1 MLRRRLTLLAALTAL
16 GLGLAWFLWQ
26 EATLLALD
34 RTHPVVVRAFPDRIA
49 TSATGPGLLAA
60 CGWMD
65 DPARAVATRGALGR
79 LAAPGRESVDVG
91 FGPGDPAPELTGAGT
106 ATGTLALPAHASA
119 LLSTARE
126 PLLLLH
132 AFEPAAFSDAARRR
146 GWLGPLAAEIAAS
159 ARSVSA
165 LVTES
170 TAPPTLHVTLAME
183 FADGASAEA
192 ALRRLT
198 DAQGDFGQ
206 LGFAAQP
213 GYERIVRRTKLVVV
227 RLEVDASLARSKL
240 RPR

>member
-34 RTHPVVVRAFPDRIA
+34 RTHPIAVRAFPARIA

-65 DPARAVATRGALGR
+65 DPTRAGATRGALGR
-79 LAAPGRESVDVG
+79 LATPGRESVDVG
-91 FGPGDPAPELTGAGT
+91 FGPGDPAPELTGAGSS
-106 ATGTLALPAHASA
+106 GTLALPAHAST

-126 PLLLLH
+126 PLLLIH
-132 AFEPAAFSDAARRR
+132 AFEPAAFAEAARRR

-213 GYERIVRRTKLVVV
+213 GYERIVRRTRLVVV
-227 RLEVDASLARSKL
+227 RLEVDAALARSKL
-240 RPR
+240 HPR

>member
-1 MLRRRLTLLAALTAL
+1 MLRRRLTLLAALSAV
-16 GLGLAWFLWQ
+16 GLGLAWMFWQ

-34 RTHPVVVRAFPDRIA
+34 RPHPVVIRAFPDRIA

-65 DPARAVATRGALGR
+65 APARAGATRATLGL
-79 LAAPGRESVDVG
+79 LAQPGRASIDLG
-91 FGPGDPAPELTGAGT
+91 FGPGDPAPELTAAG
-106 ATGTLALPAHASA
+106 ATGTVALPAHASA
-119 LLSTARE
+119 LLGTADQ

-132 AFEPAAFSDAARRR
+132 AFQPGAFADTARRR

-170 TAPPTLHVTLAME
+170 ATPPTLHVTLAME
-183 FADGASAEA
+183 FADGAAAES

-213 GYERIVRRTKLVVV
+213 GYERIVRRTRLVVI
-227 RLEVDASLARSKL
+227 RLDVDAALARSKL